1 MAGAARRSSARRVDV
16 AVIGGGIA
24 GVSAVCELAET
35 GRSVV
40 LLEQEEHL
48 AHHTTG
54 RSAAIF
60 LESYGPPAVR
70 ALTVASRAD
79 YHAAPER
86 FGTPRLLEPRSALW
100 IAPPSQ
106 LADLAR
112 LVDEVP
118 TLQSIGPS
126 DAVQRCPVLRLDR
139 LAGAAVEPDA
149 SDIDVL
155 ALHQGYVRGLGQA
168 GGRSSARPAS
178 SRSSV
183 VTTAG
188 ESAGPETSSTAT
200 TVVLAAGAWGDELA
214 LAAGAEPIG
223 LRPLRRT
230 IAVCRV
236 PSETAL
242 DAAGPLVCDAAHTWY
257 FKPEGPNVL
266 VSPADE
272 TPSPPCDARA
282 DEADVALGIER
293 VNEATTLG
301 LRSVVS
307 SWAGLR
313 TFAPDRVPVV
323 GEDPRR
329 SGLFWLVGQG
339 GYGIQTAP
347 AVARCLAG
355 LVAGPVCRRT
365 SPRSARPRRSSP
377 RPASGAD
384 AAGRDPGPTGL
395 GGPGRSGSRSRA
407 GLVGTRPV
415 WPRRDPVLVGGLPLR
430 GAIA

>member
-1 MAGAARRSSARRVDV
+1 MTARRVDV
-16 AVIGGGIA
+16 AVVGGGIA
-24 GVSAVCELAET
+24 GVSAACELAET

-40 LLEQEEHL
+40 LLEQEEQL

-60 LESYGPPAVR
+60 LESYGPPTVR

-79 YHAAPER
+79 YDAAPER

-112 LVDEVP
+112 LVAEVP
-118 TLQSIGPS
+118 TLQTIDPAEAA
-126 DAVQRCPVLRLDR
+126 DRCPVLRRDR
-139 LAGAAVEPDA
+139 LASAAMELDA

-155 ALHQGYVRGLGQA
+155 ALHQGYVRGLGEA
-168 GGRSSARPAS
+168 GGTVVRSAR
-178 SRSSV
+178 V
-183 VTTAG
+183 VALDRGDGGWQVRWAG
-188 ESAGPETSSTAT
+188 SEVTAT

-214 LAAGAEPIG
+214 GAAGAGPIG

-236 PSETAL
+236 PSEAEV
-242 DAAGPLVCDAAHTWY
+242 DPGGPLVCDAAHTWY

-301 LRSVVS
+301 LRSVLS

-355 LVAGPVCRRT
+355 LVAG
-365 SPRSARPRRSSP
+365 
-377 RPASGAD
+377 
-384 AAGRDPGPTGL
+384 TGL
-395 GGPGRSGSRSRA
+395 PPDVTALGVSEAQLSPARFTS
-407 GLVGTRPV
+407 
-415 WPRRDPVLVGGLPLR
+415 
-430 GAIA
+430 

>member
-1 MAGAARRSSARRVDV
+1 LTARRVDV
-16 AVIGGGIA
+16 AVVGGGIA
-24 GVSAVCELAET
+24 GVSAACELAET

-40 LLEQEEHL
+40 LLEQEEQL

-79 YHAAPER
+79 YDAAPER

-106 LADLAR
+106 LADLGR
-112 LVDEVP
+112 LVAGVP
-118 TLQSIGPS
+118 TLQTIEPS
-126 DAVQRCPVLRLDR
+126 DAVARCPALRIDR

-155 ALHQGYVRGLGQA
+155 ALHQGYVRGLGEA
-168 GGRSSARPAS
+168 GGTVVRSAR
-178 SRSSV
+178 
-183 VTTAG
+183 VTALERDDDSWCVRWAG
-188 ESAGPETSSTAT
+188 DELVAA

-214 LAAGAEPIG
+214 RAAGAGPVG

-236 PSETAL
+236 PVSASL
-242 DAAGPLVCDAAHTWY
+242 DPAGPLVCDAAHTWY

-272 TPSPPCDARA
+272 TPSPPCDALP

-307 SWAGLR
+307 TWAGLR
-313 TFAPDRVPVV
+313 TFAPDRVPIV
-323 GEDPRR
+323 GADPRR
-329 SGLFWLVGQG
+329 PGLFWLVGQG

-355 LVAGPVCRRT
+355 LVAG
-365 SPRSARPRRSSP
+365 
-377 RPASGAD
+377 
-384 AAGRDPGPTGL
+384 TGL
-395 GGPGRSGSRSRA
+395 PPDVTALGVSEPQLSPARFTA
-407 GLVGTRPV
+407 
-415 WPRRDPVLVGGLPLR
+415 
-430 GAIA
+430 

>member
-1 MAGAARRSSARRVDV
+1 LTARRVDV
-16 AVIGGGIA
+16 AVVGGGIA
-24 GVSAVCELAET
+24 GVSAACELAET

-40 LLEQEEHL
+40 LLEQEEQL

-79 YHAAPER
+79 YDAAPER
-86 FGTPRLLEPRSALW
+86 FGTPRLLAPRSALW

-112 LVDEVP
+112 LLGEVP
-118 TLQSIGPS
+118 TLQAIEPS
-126 DAVQRCPVLRLDR
+126 DAADRCPVLRQDR

-155 ALHQGYVRGLGQA
+155 ALHQGYVRGLGRA
-168 GGRSSARPAS
+168 GGTIVRSARVNALEGGDD
-178 SRSSV
+178 RWRV
-183 VTTAG
+183 GWAG
-188 ESAGPETSSTAT
+188 DQLNAT

-214 LAAGAEPIG
+214 RAAGAGPIG

-236 PSETAL
+236 PSEAAL
-242 DAAGPLVCDAAHTWY
+242 DPSGPLVCDAAHTWY

-272 TPSPPCDARA
+272 TPSPPCDTRA

-301 LRSVVS
+301 LRSVIS

-347 AVARCLAG
+347 AMARCLAG
-355 LVAGPVCRRT
+355 LVAG
-365 SPRSARPRRSSP
+365 
-377 RPASGAD
+377 
-384 AAGRDPGPTGL
+384 TGL
-395 GGPGRSGSRSRA
+395 PPDVTALGVSEPQLSPARFTS
-407 GLVGTRPV
+407 
-415 WPRRDPVLVGGLPLR
+415 
-430 GAIA
+430 

>member
-1 MAGAARRSSARRVDV
+1 M
-16 AVIGGGIA
+16 
-24 GVSAVCELAET
+24 
-35 GRSVV
+35 
-40 LLEQEEHL
+40 
-48 AHHTTG
+48 
-54 RSAAIF
+54 
-60 LESYGPPAVR
+60 
-70 ALTVASRAD
+70 
-79 YHAAPER
+79 
-86 FGTPRLLEPRSALW
+86 
-100 IAPPSQ
+100 
-106 LADLAR
+106 
-112 LVDEVP
+112 
-118 TLQSIGPS
+118 
-126 DAVQRCPVLRLDR
+126 
-139 LAGAAVEPDA
+139 
-149 SDIDVL
+149 
-155 ALHQGYVRGLGQA
+155 
-168 GGRSSARPAS
+168 
-178 SRSSV
+178 
-183 VTTAG
+183 TTAG
-188 ESAGPETSSTAT
+188 SVRWAGGELTAT

-214 LAAGAEPIG
+214 RAAGAGPIG

-236 PSETAL
+236 PSEAAL
-242 DAAGPLVCDAAHTWY
+242 DPGGPLVCDAAHTWY

-355 LVAGPVCRRT
+355 LVAG
-365 SPRSARPRRSSP
+365 
-377 RPASGAD
+377 
-384 AAGRDPGPTGL
+384 TGL
-395 GGPGRSGSRSRA
+395 PPDVTALGVSEAQLSPARFTS
-407 GLVGTRPV
+407 
-415 WPRRDPVLVGGLPLR
+415 
-430 GAIA
+430 

>member
-1 MAGAARRSSARRVDV
+1 M
-16 AVIGGGIA
+16 
-24 GVSAVCELAET
+24 
-35 GRSVV
+35 
-40 LLEQEEHL
+40 
-48 AHHTTG
+48 
-54 RSAAIF
+54 
-60 LESYGPPAVR
+60 
-70 ALTVASRAD
+70 
-79 YHAAPER
+79 
-86 FGTPRLLEPRSALW
+86 
-100 IAPPSQ
+100 
-106 LADLAR
+106 
-112 LVDEVP
+112 P
-118 TLQSIGPS
+118 TLQTIQPS
-126 DAVQRCPVLRLDR
+126 DAVERCSVLRLDR
-139 LAGAAVEPDA
+139 LAGAALEPDA

-168 GGRSSARPAS
+168 GGTVVRSARVMALDCGDDGW
-178 SRSSV
+178 RV
-183 VTTAG
+183 GWTGG
-188 ESAGPETSSTAT
+188 ELTAT

-214 LAAGAEPIG
+214 LAAGAAPIG
-223 LRPLRRT
+223 LLPLRRT

-323 GEDPRR
+323 GEDPRV

-355 LVAGPVCRRT
+355 LVAG
-365 SPRSARPRRSSP
+365 
-377 RPASGAD
+377 
-384 AAGRDPGPTGL
+384 TGL
-395 GGPGRSGSRSRA
+395 PPDLTALGVSEAQLSPARFA
-407 GLVGTRPV
+407 T
-415 WPRRDPVLVGGLPLR
+415 
-430 GAIA
+430 

>member
-1 MAGAARRSSARRVDV
+1 LTARRVDV
-16 AVIGGGIA
+16 AVVGGGIA
-24 GVSAVCELAET
+24 GVSAACELAET

-40 LLEQEEHL
+40 LLEQEEQL

-79 YHAAPER
+79 YDAAPER

-106 LADLAR
+106 RADLAR
-112 LVDEVP
+112 LMAEVP
-118 TLQSIGPS
+118 TLE
-126 DAVQRCPVLRLDR
+126 AVEVAEALARCPALRPEHV
-139 LAGAAVEPDA
+139 AAAAVEPDA
-149 SDIDVL
+149 AAIDVL
-155 ALHQGYVRGLGQA
+155 ALHQGYVRGLGSR
-168 GGRSSARPAS
+168 GGEVLRSARVTAIAS
-178 SRSSV
+178 DGAGWRLRS
-183 VTTAG
+183 TAG
-188 ESAGPETSSTAT
+188 DLAAEV
-200 TVVLAAGAWGDELA
+200 VVLAAGAWIDELA
-214 LAAGAEPIG
+214 VAAGGTPIG

-236 PSETAL
+236 PPGAPL
-242 DAAGPLVCDAAHTWY
+242 DPDGPLVSDAAHTWY

-272 TPSPPCDARA
+272 TPSPPCDARP

-307 SWAGLR
+307 AWAGLR

-323 GEDPRR
+323 GEDARCP
-329 SGLFWLVGQG
+329 GLFWLAGQG

-347 AVARCLAG
+347 ALARCLAG
-355 LVAGPVCRRT
+355 LVTGSGLAADVAARGVTAADLSPARFT
-365 SPRSARPRRSSP
+365 S
-377 RPASGAD
+377 
-384 AAGRDPGPTGL
+384 
-395 GGPGRSGSRSRA
+395 
-407 GLVGTRPV
+407 
-415 WPRRDPVLVGGLPLR
+415 
-430 GAIA
+430 

>member
-1 MAGAARRSSARRVDV
+1 LSARRVDV
-16 AVIGGGIA
+16 AVVGGGIA
-24 GVSAVCELAET
+24 GVSAACELAET

-40 LLEQEEHL
+40 LLEQEEQL

-70 ALTVASRAD
+70 ALTVASRPD
-79 YHAAPER
+79 YDAAPER

-106 LADLAR
+106 LADLAH
-112 LVDEVP
+112 LVVEVP
-118 TLQSIGPS
+118 TLQTISPA
-126 DAVQRCPVLRLDR
+126 DAVARCPSLRPDR

-155 ALHQGYVRGLGQA
+155 ALHQGYVRGLGEA
-168 GGRSSARPAS
+168 GGTVVRSAR
-178 SRSSV
+178 
-183 VTTAG
+183 VTALEG
-188 ESAGPETSSTAT
+188 GDGGWRVRWADEELTAT
-200 TVVLAAGAWGDELA
+200 AVVLAAGAWGDELA
-214 LAAGAEPIG
+214 HAAGAAPIG

-236 PSETAL
+236 PSATAL
-242 DAAGPLVCDAAHTWY
+242 DPRGPLVCDAAHTWY

-293 VNEATTLG
+293 VNEATTLE
-301 LRSVVS
+301 LRSVLS

-329 SGLFWLVGQG
+329 SGLFWLAGQG

-355 LVAGPVCRRT
+355 LVAG
-365 SPRSARPRRSSP
+365 
-377 RPASGAD
+377 
-384 AAGRDPGPTGL
+384 TGL
-395 GGPGRSGSRSRA
+395 PPDVTALGVSEAQLSPARFAS
-407 GLVGTRPV
+407 
-415 WPRRDPVLVGGLPLR
+415 
-430 GAIA
+430 

>member
-1 MAGAARRSSARRVDV
+1 LTPPRVDV
-16 AVIGGGIA
+16 AVVGGGIA
-24 GVSAVCELAET
+24 GVSAACELAET

-40 LLEQEEHL
+40 LLEQEEQL

-60 LESYGPPAVR
+60 LESYGPPPVR

-79 YHAAPER
+79 YDAAPER

-112 LVDEVP
+112 LVVEVP
-118 TLQSIGPS
+118 TLQTVEPS
-126 DAVQRCPVLRLDR
+126 NAVTRCPALRIDR

-155 ALHQGYVRGLGQA
+155 ALHQGYVRGLGAA
-168 GGRSSARPAS
+168 GGTVVRSAR
-178 SRSSV
+178 
-183 VTTAG
+183 VTALERVDDGWRVRWAG
-188 ESAGPETSSTAT
+188 GELAAPS
-200 TVVLAAGAWGDELA
+200 VVLAAGAWGDELA
-214 LAAGAEPIG
+214 RAAGAEPIG

-236 PSETAL
+236 PSGASL

-272 TPSPPCDARA
+272 TPSPPCDARP

-293 VNEATTLG
+293 VNDATTLR

-307 SWAGLR
+307 TWAGLR

-323 GEDPRR
+323 GVDPRR
-329 SGLFWLVGQG
+329 PGLYWLVGQG

-347 AVARCLAG
+347 ALARCLAG
-355 LVAGPVCRRT
+355 LVAG
-365 SPRSARPRRSSP
+365 
-377 RPASGAD
+377 
-384 AAGRDPGPTGL
+384 TGL
-395 GGPGRSGSRSRA
+395 PADVTALGVTEAQLSPARFS
-407 GLVGTRPV
+407 T
-415 WPRRDPVLVGGLPLR
+415 
-430 GAIA
+430 